1 MLIIILN
8 IHTQVGKVTK
18 DTCGGATYKAG
29 KSDALAIKELSE
41 TGFVFCTCR
50 HGYLL
55 RAVDMVKA
63 IHIAT
68 LTIFMT
74 TPIELDVI
82 LYAMTWYENIG
93 HLQKIYQM
101 RLRNSKPTQ
110 QR

>member
-55 RAVDMVKA
+55 RAVDMVKGDTYRHFNYLHDYA
-63 IHIAT
+63 YRTGCNFICY
-68 LTIFMT
+68 
-74 TPIELDVI
+74 DVV
-82 LYAMTWYENIG
+82 
-93 HLQKIYQM
+93 
-101 RLRNSKPTQ
+101 
-110 QR
+110 